1 MPARGKLLS
10 KVKVLMG
17 RSWSAMQ
24 QEDLDL
30 WIVAH
35 SLSPNLKTA
44 FGCLYGDHPD
54 TATKD
59 VVAAEGSK

>member
-1 MPARGKLLS
+1 
-10 KVKVLMG
+10 MG